1 MMELVNVSKYDIAF
15 EFSEQ
20 PDEAIHWIR
29 VCLTNKNELNETP
42 YLTFR

>member
-20 PDEAIHWIR
+20 PDEGIHWIR
-29 VCLTNKNELNETP
+29 VCLTNKNEFNEALC
-42 YLTFR
+42 LTFS